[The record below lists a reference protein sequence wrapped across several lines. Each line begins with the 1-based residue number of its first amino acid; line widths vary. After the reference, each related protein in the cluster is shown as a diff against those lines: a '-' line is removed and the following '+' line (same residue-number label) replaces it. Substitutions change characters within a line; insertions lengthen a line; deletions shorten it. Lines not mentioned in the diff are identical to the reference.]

1 MGARGGP
8 CPGGGT
14 LLRAGWQEAGLP
26 RGHSARP
33 GVRLLTEAASKVLHI
48 QDRKTQRLQ
57 AKPRVPPHTHIHSA
71 RGRGPQGIPGG
82 EGPCPVQPGCRQA
95 VLGAD
100 MALVWFHVQWSLRRK
115 AGQIQPLKAPGAAGD
130 RAVGVGRGVGPT
142 GRQRGQSGQLAVPG
156 EWRRGP

>member
-57 AKPRVPPHTHIHSA
+57 AKPRVPPHTHTYTVHGAGALRVPVRAS
-71 RGRGPQGIPGG
+71 RGAKGPALCSQ
-82 EGPCPVQPGCRQA
+82 
-95 VLGAD
+95 GAD
-100 MALVWFHVQWSLRRK
+100 RQSWGRTWPWFGSTCS
-115 AGQIQPLKAPGAAGD
+115 GASG
-130 RAVGVGRGVGPT
+130 
-142 GRQRGQSGQLAVPG
+142 GRQVRFSL
-156 EWRRGP
+156 